1 MKATLLLGLVF
12 PSVLALRAPSV
23 DPSVLALRAAK
34 IRPLERVEPTL
45 DRRAVLS
52 AGAAAALFST
62 TPTPALAV
70 EPPPEWVTAAL
81 PPCTTG
87 QNGACVAPAKFDD
100 KFFSSFK
107 DAAGGSGLRFK
118 IYQEGSG
125 PKPVTGQKVFIDYAG
140 YLLDGT
146 PFDASKEGQ
155 PFKFRLGKGKVIDG
169 WEGTVPAMQVGTRL
183 AVSIPPFYAYG
194 DKKVGPIPPDST
206 LLFFMELKEL
216 GSIKD

>member
-1 MKATLLLGLVF
+1 MKAALLLGLLLE
-12 PSVLALRAPSV
+12 PVLALRAPNV

-70 EPPPEWVTAAL
+70 EPPPDWVTAAL
-81 PPCTTG
+81 PPCTAG

>member
-1 MKATLLLGLVF
+1 M
-12 PSVLALRAPSV
+12 

-34 IRPLERVEPTL
+34 IRPLRVEPTL

-62 TPTPALAV
+62 PRRRTAV
-70 EPPPEWVTAAL
+70 EPPPDWVTAAL

>member
-12 PSVLALRAPSV
+12 HSALALRAPKV

-34 IRPLERVEPTL
+34 IRPLEPTL

-70 EPPPEWVTAAL
+70 EPPPDWVTAAL

>member
-12 PSVLALRAPSV
+12 QSALALRAPSV

-52 AGAAAALFST
+52 AGAAAALFSAS
-62 TPTPALAV
+62 PALAV
-70 EPPPEWVTAAL
+70 EPPPDWVTAAL

>member
-1 MKATLLLGLVF
+1 M
-12 PSVLALRAPSV
+12 R
-23 DPSVLALRAAK
+23 
-34 IRPLERVEPTL
+34 IQ
-45 DRRAVLS
+45 
-52 AGAAAALFST
+52 FSE
-62 TPTPALAV
+62 L
-70 EPPPEWVTAAL
+70 VTAAL

>member
-1 MKATLLLGLVF
+1 MKATLLLGLLLE
-12 PSVLALRAPSV
+12 PVLTLRAPSV

-34 IRPLERVEPTL
+34 IRPLEPTL

-52 AGAAAALFST
+52 AGAAVALFST
-62 TPTPALAV
+62 TPTPAIAV

>member
-1 MKATLLLGLVF
+1 MKATLLLGLLF
-12 PSVLALRAPSV
+12 PRPRASRRASNRPV
-23 DPSVLALRAAK
+23 GAALRAAK
-34 IRPLERVEPTL
+34 IRPLEPTL

-62 TPTPALAV
+62 TPTPPLAV
-70 EPPPEWVTAAL
+70 EPPPDWVTAAL